1 MILFDSSKLHRDFH
15 GVEDDKF
22 RPLIVSISLVNTNRG
37 INSKSLFEELTEPSL
52 WVKEKK
58 LFLY

>member
-1 MILFDSSKLHRDFH
+1 MILFDSSKLHRDFHGDFH

-52 WVKEKK
+52 
-58 LFLY
+58 